1 MSEPTPVQINR
12 RATAIDELL
21 GKAGTALQPDDVGAA
36 AISNS
41 YTDLDDKPTIPTL
54 PAQMSPEEIA
64 AATETAT
71 RLSSPADIKAIVTA
85 HAPSGGGWDGNVTDI
100 DLANATDIGEAIADD
115 DEFLL
120 LNVSAEDPAP
130 SIVKATKTRL
140 WTWVKSKMADLGGS
154 IIGSYRNAVVTDV
167 TGSLTT
173 ASHSGKHLITSGNIV
188 VPNGA
193 GDVGFSA
200 VIRGGGAHT
209 ITFDGSVVRTLET
222 DEIVSVFVESTTSM
236 ALFVGSVDTEGT
248 FMHVVSHG
256 STADTAR
263 PAGAVAVYW
272 IGTVEPTNAV
282 DGDLWIGGA

>member
-1 MSEPTPVQINR
+1 MAEPTPVSINR
-12 RATAIDELL
+12 RYTAIDTLL
-21 GKAGTALQPDDVGAA
+21 GKADTALQPEDVGSAA
-36 AISNS
+36 TSNS

-71 RLSSPADIKAIVTA
+71 RMSSPADIKAIVTA
-85 HAPSGGGWDGNVTDI
+85 HAPSGEAWDGDVTDI

-115 DEFLL
+115 DEFLVR
-120 LNVSAEDPAP
+120 NVSAVDPAP
-130 SIVKATKTRL
+130 SIVKASPTRL
-140 WTWVKSKMADLGGS
+140 WTWILSKLADLGGS
-154 IIGSYRNAVVTDV
+154 VIGSYRNAVVADV
-167 TGSLTT
+167 SGSLTT
-173 ASHSGKHLITSGNIV
+173 ASHSGKHLITSGNVTI
-188 VPNGA
+188 PNAA

-209 ITFDGSVVRTLET
+209 ITFNSEVVRTLEA

-236 ALFVGSVDTEGT
+236 ALFVGTEGTEGT

-263 PAGAVAVYW
+263 PVGAAAVYW
-272 IGTVEPTNAV
+272 IGTVEPTNAI